1 MTTPSSLLAERTTV
15 RLPPRSATPALTPER
30 SRIVVR
36 LVERVSLRIR
46 SRPPPDSRTVALPLF
61 VPRAAVPPALPGVA
75 PPPLSRL
82 PEEPRWLAAVPDP
95 DCMLAPG
102 CTPESCA

>member
-15 RLPPRSATPALTPER
+15 RLPPRSATPAFTPER

-46 SRPPPDSRTVALPLF
+46 SRPPPDSRTVALPLPA
-61 VPRAAVPPALPGVA
+61 PRPAVPSPLPGVPT
-75 PPPLSRL
+75 PPPSGL
-82 PEEPRWLAAVPDP
+82 PEEPRWLAALPDP
-95 DCMLAPG
+95 DCTLVPD
-102 CTPESCA
+102 CTP